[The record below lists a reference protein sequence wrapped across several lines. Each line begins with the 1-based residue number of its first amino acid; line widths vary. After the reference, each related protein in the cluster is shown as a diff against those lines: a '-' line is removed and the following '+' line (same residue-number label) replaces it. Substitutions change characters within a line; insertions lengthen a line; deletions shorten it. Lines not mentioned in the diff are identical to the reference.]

1 MKFLESHFEEYIKTL
16 ENNPLINIDTSITDI
31 NNMNNLIIY
40 GPSGTGKYSHMLKIL
55 KPLSSSELKYEKKIT
70 IISNKNNYTFKISDI
85 HYELHRRC
93 ARDILCS
100 ALEASRLLIFT
111 LPLLA

>member
-16 ENNPLINIDTSITDI
+16 ENNPLINIDTNITDI

-55 KPLSSSELKYEKKIT
+55 KPLSLSELKYEKKIT
-70 IISNKNNYTFKISDI
+70 IISNKNNYTFKLVIFIMKLICLS
-85 HYELHRRC
+85 LVV
-93 ARDILCS
+93 ILKCYGMIFI
-100 ALEASRLLIFT
+100 LI
-111 LPLLA
+111 